1 MLYICFKQR
10 IAMDLKT
17 RKLNAIE
24 YLIGL
29 QDETV
34 FSRIEATIL
43 QSKKKEEKELK
54 PLSQRQ
60 LIDRAKKSNKDY
72 IAGKVKTQEELE
84 IESENW

>member
-1 MLYICFKQR
+1 
-10 IAMDLKT
+10 MDLKT

-29 QDETV
+29 QDEKV
-34 FSRIEATIL
+34 LSKIEATIL
-43 QSKKKEEKELK
+43 QSKKDRESELK

-60 LIDRAKKSNKDY
+60 LLERAKKSNKDY
-72 IAGKVKTQEELE
+72 TSGKVKTQEELE

>member
-1 MLYICFKQR
+1 
-10 IAMDLKT
+10 MDLKT
-17 RKLNAIE
+17 RKLNAIK

-29 QDETV
+29 QDEKV

-43 QSKKKEEKELK
+43 QSKKDRERELK

-60 LIDRAKKSNKDY
+60 LIERAKKSNKDY
-72 IAGKVKTQEELE
+72 TSGKVKTQEELE

>member
-1 MLYICFKQR
+1 
-10 IAMDLKT
+10 MDLKT

>member
-1 MLYICFKQR
+1 
-10 IAMDLKT
+10 MDLKT

-29 QDETV
+29 QDEKV

-43 QSKKKEEKELK
+43 QSKKDRERELK

-60 LIDRAKKSNKDY
+60 LLERAKKSNKDY
-72 IAGKVKTQEELE
+72 TSGKVKTQEELE

>member
-1 MLYICFKQR
+1 
-10 IAMDLKT
+10 MDLKT

-29 QDETV
+29 QDEKV

-43 QSKKKEEKELK
+43 QSKKDREIELK

-60 LIDRAKKSNKDY
+60 LLERAKKSNKDY
-72 IAGKVKTQEELE
+72 TSGKVKTQEELE

>member
-1 MLYICFKQR
+1 MK

-29 QDETV
+29 QDEKV
-34 FSRIEATIL
+34 FSKIEAMIL
-43 QSKKKEEKELK
+43 QSKKDSEGQFK

-60 LIDRAKKSNKDY
+60 LIERAKKSNKEYDF
-72 IAGKVKTQEELE
+72 GNVKPQEELE
-84 IESENW
+84 LESENW